1 MGRFSGVYFCC
12 LEVLNRATQA
22 FLTGAEIR
30 QASYTTL
37 LPPTAQ
43 TTYINNTIKQ
53 YSPLHASPPSQ
64 QLAISDY
71 FPVIAVFFNKSWDLI
86 AD

>member
-43 TTYINNTIKQ
+43 TTYINNTITQ
-53 YSPLHASPPSQ
+53 YSPPPSSQ

-71 FPVIAVFFNKSWDLI
+71 FFVIAVFFNKSWDLI